1 MPEKWRDRRTGII
14 VSFDISDDAPGY
26 TGMTF
31 ADGTY
36 TRMKHAAFDVFFT
49 RIEEPVYVSGGCPAD
64 TPKGVTTIASAEPQ
78 DVPTGLLGGDPF
90 QEHLAK
96 YQKQLADFCR
106 RVQDKTETA
115 MRESLYELGWT
126 PPLEHKR
133 ECVRWKRN
141 QEHAKETKPVEPQE
155 HKESVSPYTTLLR
168 GNEGLKPCPPAK
180 AYIVPADSTQIVLEL
195 NARIAELE
203 RERDQYK
210 FDAGMSEARMHE
222 LEQQL
227 SEETEAGK
235 VRAAELQGR
244 VHQLERQLAVSGDF
258 LRRLEAALAASD
270 ALSEKRRVWIAY
282 NMLGQDAICL
292 SCYAVA
298 PDSDEEH
305 KNDCEAARLARK
317 DGK

>member
-1 MPEKWRDRRTGII
+1 MTGTWRDNKTGGI
-14 VSFDISDDAPGY
+14 VDV
-26 TGMTF
+26 TF
-31 ADGTY
+31 ANGMAGYKARVTHY
-36 TRMKHAAFDVFFT
+36 RTEESFRELFT

-64 TPKGVTTIASAEPQ
+64 TPKGVTTTASAEPQ
-78 DVPTGLLGGDPF
+78 G
-90 QEHLAK
+90 
-96 YQKQLADFCR
+96 
-106 RVQDKTETA
+106 
-115 MRESLYELGWT
+115 S
-126 PPLEHKR
+126 
-133 ECVRWKRN
+133 
-141 QEHAKETKPVEPQE
+141 
-155 HKESVSPYTTLLR
+155 
-168 GNEGLKPCPPAK
+168 EGLKLCPPAK

-270 ALSEKRRVWIAY
+270 ALSEKRRNELVIHQWACHDFVSGVPRSVCPCCGRSKAY
-282 NMLGQDAICL
+282 GHSEIC
-292 SCYAVA
+292 SW
-298 PDSDEEH
+298 
-305 KNDCEAARLARK
+305 ARLARK
-317 DGK
+317 T